1 MRRRTFGVNRSQL
14 PFVLAGK
21 RLDSVRQVDD
31 ESLQIVRRTLRSL
44 GLPEIGAKVQI
55 LHAKTILFITAAS
68 NSSGPGRSWS
78 SGRWPESSFSSSRET
93 EAFVR

>member
-1 MRRRTFGVNRSQL
+1 MNAADEADQLVPGLAVCVAVFACVNRSQL

-55 LHAKTILFITAAS
+55 LHAKTILFIYGSVELLRA
-68 NSSGPGRSWS
+68 RKIVEL
-78 SGRWPESSFSSSRET
+78 R
-93 EAFVR
+93 